1 MFRPKSLLAFALVVG
16 TLLLAGTAFAQGND
30 RIIIGA
36 GAEITTLDPRLATD
50 VPSFERIAVILEPL
64 VVFGYDLGLQPR
76 LATEWEFAEDGSSL
90 TFKLREGVTFHDGKP
105 FTSADVKYTFEW
117 VLDPEH
123 GAQNRPLYEDIVSI
137 DTPDDHTV
145 VMNLGALNS
154 FLLNNIARMPIVPE
168 GAGEEFGNA
177 PIGTGPYRFVEL
189 VRDDRLV
196 VSAYADYWGGAP
208 NVETLVF
215 RPIPE
220 DATRLLAFEAG
231 EIDMMQAQPVP
242 TELPRIEADDR
253 FVVQRAP
260 GTGYTYVGMN
270 TKSGP
275 LADVRVRQ
283 AISYLIPREAVV
295 ARILNGI
302 GQPGISMLSPEMSW
316 FNPDVERY
324 AYDPEKAAA
333 LLAEAGIGQGASLR
347 LHTNE
352 NAVRMQL
359 AEILGFELG
368 QLGVNLDITIEEFGA
383 FLERVQTTDDFDLFI
398 LGWSGQLD
406 PDRAMIRQFTT
417 TGSANYTFYSNERV
431 DELLSR
437 GRLVDPTSQE
447 SIDIY
452 QEAQAIVLDEA
463 PYAFAYYTEEIAFS
477 HPWIGGWNVHPYG
490 AATYQNAHL
499 LTKNR

>member
-231 EIDMMQAQPVP
+231 EIDMM
-242 TELPRIEADDR
+242 
-253 FVVQRAP
+253 
-260 GTGYTYVGMN
+260 
-270 TKSGP
+270 
-275 LADVRVRQ
+275 
-283 AISYLIPREAVV
+283 
-295 ARILNGI
+295 
-302 GQPGISMLSPEMSW
+302 
-316 FNPDVERY
+316 
-324 AYDPEKAAA
+324 
-333 LLAEAGIGQGASLR
+333 
-347 LHTNE
+347 
-352 NAVRMQL
+352 
-359 AEILGFELG
+359 
-368 QLGVNLDITIEEFGA
+368 
-383 FLERVQTTDDFDLFI
+383 
-398 LGWSGQLD
+398 
-406 PDRAMIRQFTT
+406 
-417 TGSANYTFYSNERV
+417 
-431 DELLSR
+431 
-437 GRLVDPTSQE
+437 
-447 SIDIY
+447 
-452 QEAQAIVLDEA
+452 
-463 PYAFAYYTEEIAFS
+463 
-477 HPWIGGWNVHPYG
+477 
-490 AATYQNAHL
+490 
-499 LTKNR
+499 